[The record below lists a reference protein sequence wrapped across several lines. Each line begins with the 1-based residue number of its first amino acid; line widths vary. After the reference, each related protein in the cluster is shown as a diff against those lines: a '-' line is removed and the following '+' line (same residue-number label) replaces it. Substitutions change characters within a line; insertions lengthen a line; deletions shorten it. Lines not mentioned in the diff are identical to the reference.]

1 MCVKVRP
8 FPHVGSRNVMVVV
21 EVVVVV
27 VSAKQQP
34 FYELL
39 SLKVIKLGFVC
50 DVHGFSSGQDG
61 VSVCSNP
68 GGA

>member
-1 MCVKVRP
+1 MCVKVRL
-8 FPHVGSRNVMVVV
+8 FLRVGIRKVMVVV
-21 EVVVVV
+21 VVMVM
-27 VSAKQQP
+27 STKQQP
-34 FYELL
+34 FCELL

-50 DVHGFSSGQDG
+50 DLHGFSSGQDG

>member
-1 MCVKVRP
+1 VCVKVRP
-8 FPHVGSRNVMVVV
+8 FPHVGSPKVMVVV
-21 EVVVVV
+21 VVM
-27 VSAKQQP
+27 SAKQQP

-50 DVHGFSSGQDG
+50 DVHDSSSGQDG